1 MTDDLQTV
9 AMAQNMLAYQPTLA
23 QALRSYSMAALQAN
37 QLRMQE
43 ERLKSRADKNLRKE
57 LEMTQKQV
65 ERLEEKEEL
74 FPLKKQQ
81 IENARDAEIQ
91 RQQEAAAANAER
103 NRKNASDD
111 NARIE
116 NTRTTEKNRI
126 GAIESDLQT
135 QKVVS
140 SIGDKLKNRITG
152 ISKIENMAQLK
163 EQTKAVNDVGTLR
176 ESIIDTWQE
185 SKKIVVGEDKKL
197 YIEGTNI
204 LASDA
209 ADGFIRDNKLGNPNA
224 YGDTTTNELII
235 SSNSYEDLF
244 ADEKSQVDIDN
255 PLIDPKSGRKRT
267 DRQIADDVTKD
278 YNTNLALHDLQ
289 EKQNQQKLQKAKNY
303 ELELGEQIIGLQG
316 PKKEETGVT
325 NPFLQS
331 PYLREKRVKF
341 AGEDEA
347 DRNIVGFM
355 GDAALGTV
363 GAIGDAAGF
372 VADKTTGAVEAVRGG
387 KERREQ
393 RNIMMEEIEN
403 IPKED
408 LILIEGTR
416 PTRREMRKMGR
427 EGLLGEYQEQVN
439 INIQAAK
446 DEMDAQ
452 QKRIDAEQKR
462 KEEEATQNQQNVATQ
477 TSEGETKDKDVTLT
491 KEQLEEDPRGDID
504 SKQNE
509 MVETV
514 NTLKRYGVD
523 PETLEMSDE
532 EIIAYHDS
540 EKFRERAEIIETLKT
555 EFDFDELIKL
565 DDDELSRRMADLD
578 NDFEGE
584 TPPGA
589 PTDPKSRQD
598 ALDVLEQLPTPSVD
612 LEDIEQLKELV
623 EPSFE
628 GTRKVA
634 KAGGSLVQQLLS
646 ARIKKK
652 GKEVIQDTSPAEA
665 APVEETTVEETTADE
680 TPVEETTVEE
690 TPVEEEVKNYTEF
703 TPVLKNEPAMAEL
716 KQDLA
721 DGKIN
726 QSQYDAKLKKLQYS
740 YTVTGYGADG
750 QPVFKYTSP
759 DGKSVNMTSG
769 MTTEAM
775 GYYEKQFEK
784 EFDEDWNTELTKSE
798 TKEPYIVKSGDTFGE
813 IAKKLKIDEPKLKEL
828 NPQIENY
835 DQLTVGEK
843 INVQ

>member
-140 SIGDKLKNRITG
+140 SIGDKLKNRIQG
-152 ISKIENMAQLK
+152 VSNIENMAQLK

-209 ADGFIRDNKLGNPNA
+209 ADGFIRDYELGNPNA
-224 YGDTTTNELII
+224 YGDTKTGDLII
-235 SSNSYEDLF
+235 SSNSYDDLF

-462 KEEEATQNQQNVATQ
+462 KENI
-477 TSEGETKDKDVTLT
+477 L
-491 KEQLEEDPRGDID
+491 
-504 SKQNE
+504 
-509 MVETV
+509 
-514 NTLKRYGVD
+514 
-523 PETLEMSDE
+523 
-532 EIIAYHDS
+532 
-540 EKFRERAEIIETLKT
+540 
-555 EFDFDELIKL
+555 
-565 DDDELSRRMADLD
+565 
-578 NDFEGE
+578 
-584 TPPGA
+584 
-589 PTDPKSRQD
+589 
-598 ALDVLEQLPTPSVD
+598 
-612 LEDIEQLKELV
+612 
-623 EPSFE
+623 
-628 GTRKVA
+628 
-634 KAGGSLVQQLLS
+634 
-646 ARIKKK
+646 
-652 GKEVIQDTSPAEA
+652 
-665 APVEETTVEETTADE
+665 
-680 TPVEETTVEE
+680 
-690 TPVEEEVKNYTEF
+690 
-703 TPVLKNEPAMAEL
+703 
-716 KQDLA
+716 
-721 DGKIN
+721 
-726 QSQYDAKLKKLQYS
+726 
-740 YTVTGYGADG
+740 
-750 QPVFKYTSP
+750 
-759 DGKSVNMTSG
+759 
-769 MTTEAM
+769 
-775 GYYEKQFEK
+775 
-784 EFDEDWNTELTKSE
+784 
-798 TKEPYIVKSGDTFGE
+798 
-813 IAKKLKIDEPKLKEL
+813 
-828 NPQIENY
+828 
-835 DQLTVGEK
+835 
-843 INVQ
+843 